1 MFHHILT
8 SAVIKVLG
16 NKRPTADR
24 QDSDLGFKEETDQL
38 GSRMDR
44 LQESIRLCTTLLD
57 TPQYGNAQDRPKDH
71 HTSAKIN
78 EQLEREKKLR
88 KEIGQLKVEN
98 QWLINNQKN
107 GTGSSN
113 KLEVKEEEFESLA
126 NQLKEEKEKVRNLTT
141 WKAQLTEKNKELK
154 EDNHR

>member
-1 MFHHILT
+1 MKK
-8 SAVIKVLG
+8 KV
-16 NKRPTADR
+16 
-24 QDSDLGFKEETDQL
+24 
-38 GSRMDR
+38 
-44 LQESIRLCTTLLD
+44 
-57 TPQYGNAQDRPKDH
+57 
-71 HTSAKIN
+71 N

-107 GTGSSN
+107 STGSSN
-113 KLEVKEEEFESLA
+113 KLDVKEEEFESLA
-126 NQLKEEKEKVRNLTT
+126 NQLKEEKEKVKNLTT

>member
-1 MFHHILT
+1 MKK
-8 SAVIKVLG
+8 KV
-16 NKRPTADR
+16 
-24 QDSDLGFKEETDQL
+24 
-38 GSRMDR
+38 
-44 LQESIRLCTTLLD
+44 
-57 TPQYGNAQDRPKDH
+57 
-71 HTSAKIN
+71 N

-107 GTGSSN
+107 STGSSN

-126 NQLKEEKEKVRNLTT
+126 NQLKEEKEKVKNLTT

>member
-1 MFHHILT
+1 MKK
-8 SAVIKVLG
+8 KV
-16 NKRPTADR
+16 
-24 QDSDLGFKEETDQL
+24 
-38 GSRMDR
+38 
-44 LQESIRLCTTLLD
+44 
-57 TPQYGNAQDRPKDH
+57 
-71 HTSAKIN
+71 N

-107 GTGSSN
+107 STGSSN
-113 KLEVKEEEFESLA
+113 KLEGKEEEFESLT